1 MKASRQSSR
10 IRPALLLALGLGLS
24 GFSAGLV
31 KAQGVPG
38 EDPVILTKRVSTVQ
52 LPDSNRPKSTPL
64 DNPEMPA
71 SLRAKVARFE
81 AKANSDST
89 SGFSTDKDATRE
101 TSSDGFKKTCI
112 QEVGSTS
119 SPSGPNPANSPA
131 GNQQIVVLKGD
142 LVNICK

>member
-1 MKASRQSSR
+1 MKASLNRL
-10 IRPALLLALGLGLS
+10 ALMLALGSGLL

-31 KAQGVPG
+31 RAQSVPG
-38 EDPVILTKRVSTVQ
+38 EDPVILTKRVSPLQ
-52 LPDSNRPKSTPL
+52 MPDSNRPKSTPL

-112 QEVGSTS
+112 QEVGSTT
-119 SPSGPNPANSPA
+119 SPGGQNPAA